1 VPWGARQRGGHR
13 GLQAIG
19 GYQSGYQWP
28 FYWAFLMIPWA
39 HNPTTFLPACQPAC
53 QPIARFRGSEYR
65 QFWKV
70 YRSSV
75 A

>member
-1 VPWGARQRGGHR
+1 VWGVAHGVPWGARQRGGHR

-39 HNPTTFLPACQPAC
+39 HNLTTCHLGRRRCHQTH
-53 QPIARFRGSEYR
+53 QQIAH
-65 QFWKV
+65 
-70 YRSSV
+70 
-75 A
+75 